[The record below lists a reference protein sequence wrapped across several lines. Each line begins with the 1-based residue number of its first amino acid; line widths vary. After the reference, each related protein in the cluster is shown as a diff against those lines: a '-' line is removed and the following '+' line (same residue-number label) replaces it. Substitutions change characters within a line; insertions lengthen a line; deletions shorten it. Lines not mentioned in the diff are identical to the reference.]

1 MPAYSRSARAARAL
15 VGFRAAVAPLAAALA
30 LCSLSPQASALS
42 KRDQAAVDALS
53 QRMQS
58 AEARY
63 QSALVKIRNAD
74 PTGRQDSDAAL
85 EDMEDVIAACLKQK
99 GCAPSTMLAGY
110 KRLLKA
116 NADSVANTD
125 EDAEDAGQLDSDG
138 LAADVPEAA
147 RAAALLSD
155 DGQRFVKMVQ
165 YNPAVQAGIR
175 RWLTDLR
182 GPLMQSY
189 DNYQYMRGLMWPE
202 FQRAGLPEALLFGI
216 MAKESNGRVHSTSRV
231 GAAGPLQFMF
241 ATGKRFGLGD
251 DGSGFDTRYDPKQSA
266 QAAAEYLNERLGQL
280 NNSIEMSLAAYNG
293 GEGRALRINNASGGR
308 NFWDESVY
316 NQFPAETRDYVPMVI
331 AAAWLFLHP
340 REYGLNF
347 AKVDGKLAQLR
358 LSRPSS
364 IYELTICM
372 GGSGSRDG
380 YMRALRNLNPR
391 YQADSYLSAGTTL
404 NATTRMVSLYNR
416 WCVQGKRAELART
429 LVASDANS
437 AIVRTGP
444 LTVLPVSS
452 AGEDG
457 TVAYAG
463 TSAAAVPTTVATGRP
478 APAPK
483 PEPKKKAAPKDYK
496 IQRGDTLTDVAR
508 KFSCDT
514 RALAKANGLKA
525 PRYAVK
531 PGQRIKLSGCGD

>member
-1 MPAYSRSARAARAL
+1 MPAYSRLARAVRAPAGL
-15 VGFRAAVAPLAAALA
+15 RAAVAPLAAALA
-30 LCSLSPQASALS
+30 LCSLSPQAAALS
-42 KRDQAAVDALS
+42 KRDQAAVDALT

-58 AEARY
+58 AETRY

-99 GCAPSTMLAGY
+99 GCAPTTMLAGY

-125 EDAEDAGQLDSDG
+125 EDAEDAGQLESDG

-189 DNYQYMRGLMWPE
+189 DNYQYMRGMMWPE

-216 MAKESNGRVHSTSRV
+216 IAKESNGRVHSTSRV

-316 NQFPAETRDYVPMVI
+316 NQFPAETRDYVPMVV

-358 LSRPSS
+358 LSKPSS

-372 GGSGSRDG
+372 GGAGSRDG

-404 NATTRMVSLYNR
+404 NATTRMVGLYNR
-416 WCVQGKRAELART
+416 WCTQGKRAELART
-429 LVASDANS
+429 LVASDASS

-444 LTVLPVSS
+444 LTVLPVQG

-457 TVAYAG
+457 TAAYAG
-463 TSAAAVPTTVATGRP
+463 TSAAGVPTTVATGRP

-483 PEPKKKAAPKDYK
+483 AEPKKKATPKDYK
-496 IQRGDTLTDVAR
+496 IQRGDTLTDVAK